1 MRKGSK
7 LTDEQKRKIS
17 ESKKG
22 QPSWNKGR
30 KMTLSEIRKNSEAQ
44 KNSIKAQAN
53 IRTLAQRVHKG
64 KKLTKEHREKIS
76 KGNKGHKVSQKTVEA
91 LIQRNKTRLWTREQR
106 QKLAEYKLGKKMPES
121 TRQNL
126 IKAHARPQTRLK
138 NRLSHLGKKMPD
150 SFRQKRAIYLN
161 RPDIQEKFTEL
172 RRNLVIPAKDTKL
185 ELKLQE
191 LLKANNIQFTK
202 HKPIQ
207 GQPDIFIEPN
217 ICVFA
222 DGDYWHG
229 WLYLQGEDFSNKQ
242 RINNAHFEK
251 IIKYDQSIKARLEA
265 QGYKVLRLWEHEI
278 IKEPEKCL
286 DRIRA
291 LL

>member
-126 IKAHARPQTRLK
+126 IKAHARPQTKLK
-138 NRLSHLGKKMPD
+138 SRLSHLGKKMPD

-161 RPDIQEKFTEL
+161 RPDIQEKFKQRRL
-172 RRNLVIPAKDTKL
+172 RMHTPSKDSKL
-185 ELKLQE
+185 EKKLHE
-191 LLKANNIQFTK
+191 LLNTNNIQFTK

-217 ICVFA
+217 ICIFA
-222 DGDYWHG
+222 DGDYPHG
-229 WLYLQGEDFSNKQ
+229 WDYLQGKDFSKYRVRNNEYFENK
-242 RINNAHFEK
+242 
-251 IIKYDQSIKARLEA
+251 IKYDQGITTGLEA
-265 QGYKVLRLWEHEI
+265 QGYKVLRLWEHEVY
-278 IKEPEKCL
+278 KEPQKCL